1 MLQLTHCA
9 FAILHE
15 KRGAVYTIL
24 GMAGRQSIS
33 LSPIFHG
40 GLPTAWTVS
49 TVKETQ
55 KDTDD
60 NQYVKLLAPE
70 LHTLHGTRLWD
81 TDPPPRGSQDVN
93 DFTAEAA
100 SEETH
105 EVDLERSGWR
115 RESS

>member
-1 MLQLTHCA
+1 MLQLTHGA

-33 LSPIFHG
+33 LSPISHG
-40 GLPTAWTVS
+40 GSPTAWTVS
-49 TVKETQ
+49 TVKEAQ

-60 NQYVKLLAPE
+60 NQYVKLLALE
-70 LHTLHGTRLWD
+70 LHTLHGTRLRD
-81 TDPPPRGSQDVN
+81 ADPPPRGLQDVN
-93 DFTAEAA
+93 YFTAEAA

-105 EVDLERSGWR
+105 QVYLKSSGWR
-115 RESS
+115 R